1 MRTADVRTVHLPMKI
16 LAFFIRNDDEE
27 LSIQDVCDKFGVNY
41 QSAQRALLR
50 LNNNDWLD
58 RREVGNVSLYSI
70 KPEALKDL

>member
-1 MRTADVRTVHLPMKI
+1 MKI

>member
-1 MRTADVRTVHLPMKI
+1 MRTIHLPMRI

-58 RREVGNVSLYSI
+58 RREVGQVSLYSI
-70 KPEALKDL
+70 KREALRDL

>member
-1 MRTADVRTVHLPMKI
+1 MKI

-50 LNNNDWLD
+50 LNNNDWLN